1 MEYEY
6 IKNKLEK
13 YDNMI
18 DIDHKKLE
26 NYVKDMK
33 YFIQKKGHKYKDQIG
48 GTSEI
53 TGATKSVSTLIDSLN
68 LMKQIESED
77 IKTKRKELHDKVR
90 TLIEK
95 IEKIQNNSN
104 KSESD
109 KIFAENFS
117 KYVMS
122 SFDALSV
129 QYQNL
134 NNKFETNKNGKVNT
148 EIKKIELP
156 IRQPDNDLMKIFAD
170 VTNAM
175 KTGQSELSDQQKSE
189 VLKKINK
196 QMPMID
202 KEIEIHKKANE
213 LFENYLKEIPEID
226 KNGPYFSYILEDAPP
241 TTRVFNN
248 LLMNN
253 SINLLEN
260 TVNKIDEETKEILE
274 QGSISRILSQTGGT
288 GEESIEEKYLEYLT
302 KMNQYNSEL
311 KMRNLN
317 DIHRAKHN
325 IFLLQIAT
333 GTLFGKGYVIENVF
347 EKNEIYDYSE
357 TLKKIVNKF
366 NSMNTERDDLTMR
379 MYKLH
384 YVTVR
389 QLHFLLKKVLS
400 EWPIQPKKE
409 TGKRRESAKK
419 IWINKMDD
427 MLLRDRFMLF
437 NYFKQELDEYKIR
450 ALNPIMIYAKINF
463 DTDEKQIFMT
473 QDDYNEKYKS
483 EETQDYSL
491 MYIEKKNCNNFTEEK
506 NLPNLP
512 DRIKFSYVFGSE
524 IGNKTIATNMKI
536 ATKLSKNVGTAIMT
550 YGYSG
555 TGKTYTLF
563 GNKSQKVE
571 GIMQSVLSAVTPK
584 SVNLRVFEIHGYGM
598 PYPYYWGV
606 SDPSEKKDIVH
617 NIYHYNIKI
626 DASENIVLNTVNNS
640 QTRTYSQKEI
650 SEYVNTEPTQ
660 KSDIFVNIPTS
671 IVDKVLRS
679 FDEFTDSI
687 DTVREAEKRIERT
700 PNNPVS
706 SRAIIVY
713 DFRLDIDG
721 TVTPFII
728 IDLPGR
734 EEIIPSYVDAYLD
747 NDTVSTI
754 LMLNKPDRKKELRF
768 MLSCMHLNPLAIP
781 LFYPQLYEN
790 MINNRYTKYKE
801 KDNTYENTQAIL
813 DKKLKMKFF
822 KKVNANE
829 NSSKEVIEYKID
841 DKTTFKL
848 EFDEGPFAFNDEY
861 INLDGSKVDRF
872 LKPQTKGKGYQY
884 ELTKNG
890 IKEFQRYAVLGINI
904 MNRLILMNQFHLIG
918 EIYEDMCYD
927 EINKTIENTIDKKNL
942 EEIKKIVE
950 ELFESKFKGNYMFDI
965 LYNRDNKK
973 NNWPKLLSPDER
985 NMKYEND
992 IVKQKYLEKM
1002 LLKKITD
1009 ANLSKIKEYIINVL
1023 KYDYFLTGFAG
1034 IYINENIMG
1043 LTTYLTKNLS
1053 VENKQKTE
1061 ESLAKIREQEPKLNF
1076 SLQQKIT
1083 RIWLASID
1091 SIEKNDFAKFFA
1103 MSEDDVPPILI
1114 KNFDKNPKSSNAV
1127 FDYKNVDFA
1136 MKNLEIY
1143 QSDRIFNKDRPL
1155 IGEILEYYLQD
1166 KKDENGKVTKEK
1178 LVKDYKVF
1186 YLFGNEPS
1194 TRELKCS
1201 PQLKL
1206 LEKTIDFI
1214 KIIAGE

>member
-68 LMKQIESED
+68 LMKKIESED
-77 IKTKRKELHDKVR
+77 IEKKRDDLHEKVR

-134 NNKFETNKNGKVNT
+134 NNKFETNKNGEVNT

-156 IRQPDNDLMKIFAD
+156 IRQPDKNLMAIFAN

-175 KTGQSELSDQQKSE
+175 KTGQSELSDQQKSD
-189 VLKKINK
+189 VLKKINN
-196 QMPMID
+196 QMSIID
-202 KEIEIHKKANE
+202 KEIEIHKNANK
-213 LFENYLKEIPEID
+213 LFEDYLEKIPEID
-226 KNGPYFSYILEDAPP
+226 KNGPYFSDKLEGEA

-400 EWPIQPKKE
+400 EWPKQPQKE
-409 TGKRRESAKK
+409 IGKRRESAKK
-419 IWINKMDD
+419 IWINEMKGV
-427 MLLRDRFMLF
+427 LRDRFMLF

-463 DTDEKQIFMT
+463 DTDENQIFMT
-473 QDDYNEKYKS
+473 QDDYNDKNKTS
-483 EETQDYSL
+483 QKISDYSL
-491 MYIEKKNCNNFTEEK
+491 MYIDKNKDNCKIFAEENSSL
-506 NLPNLP
+506 NLPVS
-512 DRIKFSYVFGSE
+512 IKFSYVFGSE

-781 LFYPQLYEN
+781 LFYPKLYEN

-829 NSSKEVIEYKID
+829 NSSKEVIECKTD

-848 EFDEGPFAFNDEY
+848 EFDEGPFAFKDEY
-861 INLDGSKVDRF
+861 INLNGSTVDSF

-884 ELTKNG
+884 ELEKNG

-918 EIYEDMCYD
+918 EIYEDMCND
-927 EINKTIENTIDKKNL
+927 EINETIKNTIVKKNL
-942 EEIKKIVE
+942 EETKKIVN
-950 ELFESKFKGNYMFDI
+950 ELFKSKFKGNYMFDI
-965 LYNRDNKK
+965 LYNRGNKK
-973 NNWPKLLSPDER
+973 TNWPNLLSPEER
-985 NMKYEND
+985 EMKYKND
-992 IVKQKYLEKM
+992 IVKQKSLEKM
-1002 LLKKITD
+1002 LLEKITD
-1009 ANLSKIKEYIINVL
+1009 ANLSKIKEYIIDVL

-1061 ESLAKIREQEPKLNF
+1061 ESLAKILEQDTKLNF

-1083 RIWLASID
+1083 RIWLASIQVD
-1091 SIEKNDFAKFFA
+1091 DFAEFFA
-1103 MSEDDVPPILI
+1103 MSKNNNFPKILI
-1114 KNFDKNPKSSNAV
+1114 KSSQSKGSPNEAV
-1127 FDYKNVDFA
+1127 FDYNNVDLE
-1136 MKNLEIY
+1136 MKKLEIY